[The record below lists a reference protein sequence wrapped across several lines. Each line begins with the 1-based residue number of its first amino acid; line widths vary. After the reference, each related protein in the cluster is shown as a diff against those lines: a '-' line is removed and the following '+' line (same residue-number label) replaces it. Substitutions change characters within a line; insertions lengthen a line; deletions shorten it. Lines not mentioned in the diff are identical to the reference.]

1 MTPKSVDDYI
11 QEGIY
16 GAKEIHREERGV
28 FLSTFRERV
37 ELALTIGQVIA
48 PNIYPQVENVLKVQA
63 QAGLEML
70 LNGTIAYPH
79 LSKYIKLADQYK
91 APFTIVQN
99 EEKETSIGLLLAHK
113 TAVDKDEIF
122 IRDETFQQEM
132 EH

>member
-16 GAKEIHREERGV
+16 GAKEINPEERSM
-28 FLSTFRERV
+28 FLGTFRERI
-37 ELALTIGQVIA
+37 ELALTTGQVIA
-48 PNIYPQVENVLKVQA
+48 PNIYSQVENILKVKP
-63 QAGLEML
+63 GLEML

-79 LSKYIKLADQYK
+79 LSKYIKLANQYK

>member
-16 GAKEIHREERGV
+16 GAKEINPEERGM
-28 FLSTFRERV
+28 FLGTFRERV
-37 ELALTIGQVIA
+37 ELALTTGQVIS
-48 PNIYPQVENVLKVQA
+48 PNIYSQVENTLKINPD
-63 QAGLEML
+63 LEML

-79 LSKYIKLADQYK
+79 LSKYIKLANQYK
-91 APFTIVQN
+91 ALFTIVQN
-99 EEKETSIGLLLAHK
+99 DEKETSIGLLLAHK

>member
-16 GAKEIHREERGV
+16 GAKEIHREERGI

-37 ELALTIGQVIA
+37 ELALTTGQVISQNTYSQIEA
-48 PNIYPQVENVLKVQA
+48 VLKSKP
-63 QAGLEML
+63 GLEML
-70 LNGTIAYPH
+70 LNGSISYPH
-79 LSKYIKLADQYK
+79 LSKYIKLANQYK

-132 EH
+132 KR

>member
-16 GAKEIHREERGV
+16 GAKEINPEERSM
-28 FLSTFRERV
+28 FLGTFRERI
-37 ELALTIGQVIA
+37 ELALTTGQVIA
-48 PNIYPQVENVLKVQA
+48 PNIYSQVENILKVKP
-63 QAGLEML
+63 GLEML
-70 LNGTIAYPH
+70 LNGTITYPH
-79 LSKYIKLADQYK
+79 LSKYIKLANQYK

-99 EEKETSIGLLLAHK
+99 EEKETSMGLLLAHK

>member
-16 GAKEIHREERGV
+16 GAKEIHREERGI
-28 FLSTFRERV
+28 FLGTFRERV
-37 ELALTIGQVIA
+37 ELALTIGQVISQ
-48 PNIYPQVENVLKVQA
+48 NIYPQVENVLKVH
-63 QAGLEML
+63 AGLEML
-70 LNGTIAYPH
+70 LNGAIAYPH
-79 LSKYIKLADQYK
+79 LSKYIKLANQYK

-122 IRDETFQQEM
+122 IRDETFQQEK